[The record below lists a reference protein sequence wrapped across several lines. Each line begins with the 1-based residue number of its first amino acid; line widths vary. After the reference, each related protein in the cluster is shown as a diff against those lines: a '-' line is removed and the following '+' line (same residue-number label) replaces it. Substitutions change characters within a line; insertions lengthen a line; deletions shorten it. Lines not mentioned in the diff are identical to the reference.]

1 MIVKF
6 NDLEPIHSSIK
17 TDINEALQLIIDRN
31 EFIDGSFTEQFELNF
46 AKYLSVKNCI
56 SCGNGTD
63 ALEIAIWA
71 LGITSGDEV
80 LVPAH
85 SWIST
90 ASCVIAL
97 GAKPVFVPCN
107 TDDYTM
113 NTNEIESKITCK
125 TKAIIAVH
133 LFGHSADM
141 NAICSIANSYGLK
154 VIEDAAQA
162 HGALYNG
169 KKCGSIG
176 DIGCFSFYPSKNLGC
191 IGDGGCV
198 VTNNDEIALQIRSYK
213 NCGQSSKNSHRY
225 WGRNSRMDNFQAA
238 VLNIKLPQLDYWNN
252 QRRMLANYYNKNI
265 NPKKYVLPIEKNY
278 AYHVYHIYC
287 IQTQKRDSLIKIFS
301 EANIEY
307 GIHYPKLLPH
317 LFPSADLFYKNDY
330 CSDIISLPFY
340 IGMSTEKANRVIE
353 VLNSA

>member
-17 TDINEALQLIIDRN
+17 TEINQALQLIIERN
-31 EFIDGSFTEQFELNF
+31 EFVGGSFTGQFELNF
-46 AKYLSVKNCI
+46 ANYLNVKNCI

-63 ALEIAIWA
+63 ALELALWA
-71 LGITSGDEV
+71 LGITSGNEV

-107 TDDYTM
+107 MDDYTM
-113 NTNEIESKITCK
+113 DTNLIERKITDK

-133 LFGHSADM
+133 LFGHPADM
-141 NAICSIANSYGLK
+141 DAICSIANTYGLK
-154 VIEDAAQA
+154 VIEDASQA
-162 HGALYNG
+162 HGALYKE

-176 DIGCFSFYPSKNLGC
+176 HIGCFSFYPSKNLGC

-198 VTNNDEIALQIRSYK
+198 VTNNDEISFKIRSYK
-213 NCGQSSKNSHRY
+213 NCGQSTKNNHSF
-225 WGRNSRMDNFQAA
+225 WGRNSRMDDFQAA
-238 VLNIKLPQLDYWNN
+238 VLNIKLPHLDNWNN
-252 QRRMLANYYNKNI
+252 QRRIIANHYKHHI
-265 NPKKYVLPIEKNY
+265 NPQKYILPIEKSY
-278 AYHVYHIYC
+278 AFHVYHVYC
-287 IQTQKRDSLIKIFS
+287 IRTQNRERLIKRLS

-307 GIHYPKLLPH
+307 GIHYPKLLSN
-317 LFPSADLFYKNDY
+317 LFPSTDLLKEKDY
-330 CSDIISLPFY
+330 CSSILSLPLY
-340 IGMSTEKANRVIE
+340 IGMPTEKMNRVIE
-353 VLNSA
+353 VLNNT